1 MARKN
6 NRMKTEYHRGLGF
19 DPRKYLS
26 APMRY
31 TRPTHHTAHVFPD
44 RTPQRGDVWFASLGS
59 HSNTSVQGG
68 TRPVIIISNDIGN
81 AHADTVNVVPMTRH
95 LKKPELPCHTQLDP
109 GSITDSRQPLDPSMV
124 LAEQLTTISK
134 YSLRSYAG
142 HISDDEAMNRI
153 EAAVLSQL
161 ALEHIYRERSVIE
174 CL

>member
-19 DPRKYLS
+19 DPRKYIT
-26 APMRY
+26 APV
-31 TRPTHHTAHVFPD
+31 HHVLPE
-44 RTPQRGDVWFASLGS
+44 RTPQRGDIWFANLGTHPNS
-59 HSNTSVQGG
+59 SVQSG
-68 TRPVIIISNDIGN
+68 TRPVVIISNDIGN
-81 AHADTVNVVPMTRH
+81 CHADTVNVIPMTRH

-109 GSITDSRQPLDPSMV
+109 HSVIGGSQLLAPSMI

-134 YSLRSYAG
+134 YALRTFAG

-153 EAAVLSQL
+153 ETAVLSQF
-161 ALEHIYRERSVIE
+161 ALERSATE

>member
-19 DPRKYLS
+19 DPRKYIS
-26 APMRY
+26 APRY
-31 TRPTHHTAHVFPD
+31 HSYNPIPD
-44 RTPQRGDVWFASLGS
+44 RTPQRGDIWFASLGS
-59 HSNTSVQGG
+59 HANTSVQGG

-109 GSITDSRQPLDPSMV
+109 GSISDSRQPLDPSMV

-161 ALEHIYRERSVIE
+161 ALERSVSE

>member
-6 NRMKTEYHRGLGF
+6 NRMKTEYHRGFGF
-19 DPRKYLS
+19 DPRKYIS
-26 APMRY
+26 APRNHY
-31 TRPTHHTAHVFPD
+31 NPIPD

-59 HSNTSVQGG
+59 HVNISVQGG
-68 TRPVIIISNDIGN
+68 TRPVIIISNNIGN

-109 GSITDSRQPLDPSMV
+109 GSISDCRQPLDLSMV

-142 HISDDEAMNRI
+142 HISDDEAMNCI
-153 EAAVLSQL
+153 ETAVLSQL
-161 ALEHIYRERSVIE
+161 ALERSVPE

>member
-19 DPRKYLS
+19 DPRKYIS
-26 APMRY
+26 APVQRTSY
-31 TRPTHHTAHVFPD
+31 VLPD
-44 RTPQRGDVWFASLGS
+44 RTPQRGDIWFANLGTHPNS
-59 HSNTSVQGG
+59 SVQSG
-68 TRPVIIISNDIGN
+68 TRPVVIISNDIGN
-81 AHADTVNVVPMTRH
+81 SHADTVNVVPMTRH

-109 GSITDSRQPLDPSMV
+109 GSISDSRQPLDPSMV

-134 YSLRSYAG
+134 YALRTYAG

-161 ALEHIYRERSVIE
+161 ALERSATE

>member
-19 DPRKYLS
+19 DPRKYIS
-26 APMRY
+26 APV
-31 TRPTHHTAHVFPD
+31 HSTAYILPE
-44 RTPQRGDVWFASLGS
+44 RTPQRGDIWFSNLGS
-59 HSNTSVQGG
+59 HANTSVQSG
-68 TRPVIIISNDIGN
+68 TRPVVIISNDIGN
-81 AHADTVNVVPMTRH
+81 SHADTVNVIPMTRH

-109 GSITDSRQPLDPSMV
+109 FSITGGSQLLAPSMI

-134 YSLRSYAG
+134 YALRTYVG

-153 EAAVLSQL
+153 ETAVLSQF
-161 ALEHIYRERSVIE
+161 ALERSVSE

>member
-19 DPRKYLS
+19 DPRKYIK
-26 APMRY
+26 PYPRY
-31 TRPTHHTAHVFPD
+31 NHVSLGMVTD

-59 HSNTSVQGG
+59 HANTSVQGG

-109 GSITDSRQPLDPSMV
+109 GSISDNRQSLDPSMV

-161 ALEHIYRERSVIE
+161 ALEHLHRERSATK

>member
-6 NRMKTEYHRGLGF
+6 NRMKTEYHRGFGF
-19 DPRKYLS
+19 DPRKYIS
-26 APMRY
+26 APRNHY
-31 TRPTHHTAHVFPD
+31 NPIPD

-59 HSNTSVQGG
+59 HVNTSVQGG
-68 TRPVIIISNDIGN
+68 TRPVIIISNNIGN

-95 LKKPELPCHTQLDP
+95 LKKPELPCHTQLDS
-109 GSITDSRQPLDPSMV
+109 GSISDSRQPLDLSMV

-134 YSLRSYAG
+134 YALRTYAG

-153 EAAVLSQL
+153 ETAVLSQL
-161 ALEHIYRERSVIE
+161 ALERSVSE

>member
-19 DPRKYLS
+19 DPRKYTTP
-26 APMRY
+26 APHLY
-31 TRPTHHTAHVFPD
+31 THLTVTD
-44 RTPQRGDVWFASLGS
+44 RTPQRGDIWFANLGTHPNS
-59 HSNTSVQGG
+59 SVQSG
-68 TRPVIIISNDIGN
+68 TRPVVIISNNIGN
-81 AHADTVNVVPMTRH
+81 AHADTVNVIPMTKH

-109 GSITDSRQPLDPSMV
+109 FSVTGGSQLLAPSMV

-134 YSLRSYAG
+134 FALRSYAG

-153 EAAVLSQL
+153 ETAVLSQL
-161 ALEHIYRERSVIE
+161 ALEKAMERSVPE

>member
-19 DPRKYLS
+19 DPRKYTTVS
-26 APMRY
+26 VHSV
-31 TRPTHHTAHVFPD
+31 TISPD
-44 RTPQRGDVWFASLGS
+44 RTPQRGEIWFASLGS
-59 HSNTSVQGG
+59 HANTSVQGG
-68 TRPVIIISNDIGN
+68 TRPVIIISNNIGN

-95 LKKPELPCHTQLDP
+95 LKKPDLPCHTQLDP
-109 GSITDSRQPLDPSMV
+109 ESVSTTGRSLDPSMV

-134 YSLRSYAG
+134 YALRSYAG

-153 EAAVLSQL
+153 ETAVLAQL
-161 ALEHIYRERSVIE
+161 ALERSHAE

>member
-6 NRMKTEYHRGLGF
+6 NRMKTEYHRGFGF
-19 DPRKYLS
+19 DPRKYIS
-26 APMRY
+26 APRNHY
-31 TRPTHHTAHVFPD
+31 NPIPD

-59 HSNTSVQGG
+59 HVNTSVQGG
-68 TRPVIIISNDIGN
+68 TRPVIIISNNIGN
-81 AHADTVNVVPMTRH
+81 AHAGTVNVVPMTRH

-109 GSITDSRQPLDPSMV
+109 GSISDSRQPLDLSMV

-134 YSLRSYAG
+134 YALRTYAG

-153 EAAVLSQL
+153 EVAVLSQL
-161 ALEHIYRERSVIE
+161 ALERSVSE

>member
-19 DPRKYLS
+19 DPRKYTIPVHSVPLS
-26 APMRY
+26 PE
-31 TRPTHHTAHVFPD
+31 
-44 RTPQRGDVWFASLGS
+44 RTPQRGDIWFASLGNHPNS
-59 HSNTSVQGG
+59 SVQGG

-81 AHADTVNVVPMTRH
+81 NHADTVNIVPMTRH
-95 LKKPELPCHTQLDP
+95 LKKPDLPCHTQLDP
-109 GSITDSRQPLDPSMV
+109 ESVATTGRPLDPSMV

-134 YSLRSYAG
+134 YALRSYAG

-153 EAAVLSQL
+153 ESAVLAQL
-161 ALEHIYRERSVIE
+161 ALEIRERSVSE